1 MRSMSLEK
9 RTPEGPRC
17 GSWLPNALCIF
28 QRTRSWAF
36 AAVSTSV
43 KVRADRPKT
52 PSFNSPFDIWYSS
65 HVGRHG
71 HARREPIPSAPSG
84 TPALRRRSDYG
95 LPVQQTT
102 KLTLVINLKTA
113 TSLSLTLLARADEV
127 IE

>member
-43 KVRADRPKT
+43 RVKADRPKT
-52 PSFNSPFDIWYSS
+52 PSFNSGFDIWHSS
-65 HVGRHG
+65 DVGRHG
-71 HARREPIPSAPSG
+71 RAGREPSAPLNAGIATAQLSG
-84 TPALRRRSDYG
+84 PHVLLEGRATNGVADSAVPQY
-95 LPVQQTT
+95 V
-102 KLTLVINLKTA
+102 KT
-113 TSLSLTLLARADEV
+113 
-127 IE
+127 